1 MGKREGVNIDCYTWA
16 SHENE
21 SICTPKHRGLL
32 CENATMLDFDRVTL
46 RLPNVI
52 DHGQAAQEAKQEDA
66 QGRSCW

>member
-1 MGKREGVNIDCYTWA
+1 M
-16 SHENE
+16 
-21 SICTPKHRGLL
+21 
-32 CENATMLDFDRVTL
+32 TMQRCLILIEVTL

>member
-1 MGKREGVNIDCYTWA
+1 MTVRLEQATKMNPYVPQN
-16 SHENE
+16 
-21 SICTPKHRGLL
+21 RGLL
-32 CENATMLDFDRVTL
+32 YNNATVLDFDRVRL